1 MFHFRQINLSTLLII
16 LLIQINCIGEELDR
30 ILAVVEEDVVLESE
44 LEEQI
49 FRVKE
54 QIQAQGAK
62 MPPRIILQR
71 QVLERLIFEKV
82 QVAVAN
88 QVGVSVDDATL
99 SRAIGS
105 IAKRNEME
113 IEEFFEVL
121 KSENF
126 DPETFKQQIREEILI
141 AKLRKK
147 EIDKRIRVTP
157 TEIDNYLRNQSVS
170 GDDKDEYKISHIL
183 VSLPVNASD
192 AEIRQ
197 AKEKANE
204 AHSQLVDGTE
214 FNLVSINFS
223 DSPKAL
229 DGGDLGWRKE
239 MKSPLFS
246 QIR

>member
-1 MFHFRQINLSTLLII
+1 MFHFRQINLLILLII

-99 SRAIGS
+99 SRAIES

-113 IEEFFEVL
+113 IEEFFKVL

-141 AKLRKK
+141 AKLSL
-147 EIDKRIRVTP
+147 IT
-157 TEIDNYLRNQSVS
+157 S
-170 GDDKDEYKISHIL
+170 GK
-183 VSLPVNASD
+183 
-192 AEIRQ
+192 
-197 AKEKANE
+197 
-204 AHSQLVDGTE
+204 
-214 FNLVSINFS
+214 F
-223 DSPKAL
+223 
-229 DGGDLGWRKE
+229 
-239 MKSPLFS
+239 
-246 QIR
+246 